1 MNHDDPRLT
10 QHVLGE
16 EHSREMAEALNN
28 DPALQQE
35 AEALQATAERMARA
49 LTRSA
54 DDGGQAFA
62 AAGPPHREP
71 PTVLARLGGSLG
83 VGIAAAVAAMVVWI
97 GPGSNES
104 MGPMASAAACC
115 IADQC
120 VELSPVECID
130 AGGQQY
136 GQACQVQVCAVRTN
150 GMVLSAAV
158 PMDLADDVP
167 VTDSDQPLIGVC
179 CFGLVVVPI
188 GENDCLLL
196 GGQWF
201 SEETDCAH
209 NLEPPV
215 EITEE
220 EAPSESPET
229 TPAGGL
235 GVAVNA
241 GMAPPPPVRSKVGR
255 SRSDGR
261 GGAVPSP
268 DSAFGAGMWYTPP
281 DAFPDGA
288 SDRAGSSNL
297 APDTGPTSVFLT
309 PLESPLSTFGLDVDT
324 MGMGIVRRQLGWGQ
338 RPPVDSIRIEEMVNF
353 YDYNTPAP
361 PTSGDALAMAVEVAA
376 APWNLDHRLVRI
388 GISAQEIDA
397 SERPA
402 VNLVLLVDTSGS
414 MNSGDKLQLV
424 QATLRML
431 ADQLREDDRVSIVTY
446 AGSASVPLSEAKGN
460 ETTKILAAINA
471 MRARG
476 STAGAAGIQ
485 TAYDLA
491 RRNVREG
498 VVSRV
503 LLFTDGDFNVGPSS
517 QDELVQLVE
526 RERGNGI
533 GLSVFGYG
541 ASIVRDDRMEMLS
554 NHGDGVA
561 YAIDT
566 LREARRVVVQ
576 ELTGTLFTVA
586 KDAKIQVEFNP
597 AKVAAYRLIGYD
609 NRRLADEDFNDD
621 TKDAGD
627 LGAGHTVT
635 ALYEVVP
642 VGVSVPGAPGAVDD
656 LKYQRN
662 EEPAEPSAAKLVDS
676 PELLT
681 AKLRWKPVGQ
691 DESVRRE
698 QSVVDAGTVAGSEDH
713 RFAAAVA
720 ALGLKLSNDP
730 HTEDMSFMQLRSMAV
745 QAVGDDAQRQGL
757 LELVD
762 FAKAVMGED

>member
-16 EHSREMAEALNN
+16 ENSVKMTEALNN

-35 AEALQATAERMARA
+35 AEALQATADRMARA
-49 LTRSA
+49 LARPA
-54 DDGGQAFA
+54 DDGSQAFA
-62 AAGPPHREP
+62 AAGPPRRER

-120 VELSPVECID
+120 VELSPVECDD

-136 GQACQVQVCAVRTN
+136 GQACQVQVCAVRAD
-150 GMVLSAAV
+150 GMVRSAAV
-158 PMDLADDVP
+158 PMDLAADVP
-167 VTDSDQPLIGVC
+167 VADSDQPLIGVC

-188 GENDCLLL
+188 GEYDCLLL

-201 SEETDCAH
+201 SNAADCTHNVEPVIET
-209 NLEPPV
+209 
-215 EITEE
+215 TEE
-220 EAPSESPET
+220 ESPAESPEIA
-229 TPAGGL
+229 PAGGVGGL
-235 GVAVNA
+235 VSADSPVNA
-241 GMAPPPPVRSKVGR
+241 RVAPSPPVRSKVGR

-261 GGAVPSP
+261 GGAVPLTE
-268 DSAFGAGMWYTPP
+268 SAVGAGRWYASP
-281 DAFPDGA
+281 DAFADGA
-288 SDRAGSSNL
+288 RDRVGSSNL
-297 APDTGPTSVFLT
+297 APDTGPTSVFLA

-338 RPPVDSIRIEEMVNF
+338 RPPVDAIRIEEMVNF
-353 YDYNTPAP
+353 YDYTTPAP

-388 GISAQEIDA
+388 GISAEEIDA

-460 ETTKILAAINA
+460 ETTKILAAIDA
-471 MRARG
+471 MRAGG

-491 RRNVREG
+491 RRNVRDG
-498 VVSRV
+498 AVSRV

-526 RERGNGI
+526 QERGNGI

-541 ASIVRDDRMEMLS
+541 ASIVR
-554 NHGDGVA
+554 G
-561 YAIDT
+561 
-566 LREARRVVVQ
+566 
-576 ELTGTLFTVA
+576 
-586 KDAKIQVEFNP
+586 
-597 AKVAAYRLIGYD
+597 
-609 NRRLADEDFNDD
+609 
-621 TKDAGD
+621 
-627 LGAGHTVT
+627 
-635 ALYEVVP
+635 
-642 VGVSVPGAPGAVDD
+642 
-656 LKYQRN
+656 
-662 EEPAEPSAAKLVDS
+662 
-676 PELLT
+676 
-681 AKLRWKPVGQ
+681 
-691 DESVRRE
+691 
-698 QSVVDAGTVAGSEDH
+698 
-713 RFAAAVA
+713 
-720 ALGLKLSNDP
+720 
-730 HTEDMSFMQLRSMAV
+730 
-745 QAVGDDAQRQGL
+745 
-757 LELVD
+757 
-762 FAKAVMGED
+762 

>member
-16 EHSREMAEALNN
+16 ENSAEMTEALNN

-35 AEALQATAERMARA
+35 AEALQATADRMAQA
-49 LTRSA
+49 LAQPA
-54 DDGGQAFA
+54 DEGSQAFA
-62 AAGPPHREP
+62 AGGPPRREP

-104 MGPMASAAACC
+104 MGPMANAAACC
-115 IADQC
+115 IADEC
-120 VELSPVECID
+120 VELSAVECAD

-136 GQACQVQVCAVRTN
+136 AQACQVQLCAARNNAMVR
-150 GMVLSAAV
+150 SADMPMELAV
-158 PMDLADDVP
+158 A
-167 VTDSDQPLIGVC
+167 DSDQPLIGVC

-188 GENDCLLL
+188 GETDCSLL

-201 SEETDCAH
+201 SESADCTH
-209 NLEPPV
+209 NVQPV
-215 EITEE
+215 VGATQEK
-220 EAPSESPET
+220 APSESSEIAA
-229 TPAGGL
+229 AGGL
-235 GVAVNA
+235 NVAVDA
-241 GMAPPPPVRSKVGR
+241 SMAPPPTVRSKVGR

-268 DSAFGAGMWYTPP
+268 HSVFGAGQWYAPP
-281 DAFPDGA
+281 AALPDGTR
-288 SDRAGSSNL
+288 DRAGSSNL
-297 APDTGPTSVFLT
+297 APDSGPTSVFLA

-338 RPPVDSIRIEEMVNF
+338 RPPVDAIRIEEMVNF
-353 YDYNTPAP
+353 YDYTTPAP
-361 PTSGDALAMAVEVAA
+361 STSGDALAMAVEVAA

-460 ETTKILAAINA
+460 ETTKIVAAIDA
-471 MRARG
+471 MRAGG

-491 RRNVREG
+491 RRNVRDG
-498 VVSRV
+498 AVSRV

-526 RERGNGI
+526 QERGNGI

-609 NRRLADEDFNDD
+609 NRRLADQDFNDD

-642 VGVSVPGAPGAVDD
+642 VGVDVPGTPGVVDD

-662 EEPAEPSAAKLVDS
+662 KEPVEPFATELVDS

-698 QSVVDAGTVAGSEDH
+698 QSVVDVGTVAGSEDH
-713 RFAAAVA
+713 RFASAVA

-730 HTEDMSFMQLRSMAV
+730 HTKDMTFMQMRAMAV
-745 QAVGDDAQRQGL
+745 QVAGDDAQRQGL